1 MTFYYWHALH
11 PKIQWIAMDYS
22 GAWYGYQDKP
32 TRDRDHWG
40 HPDLDWDC
48 LEAFNPSI
56 FPDLPWED
64 SLIMRPK
71 T

>member
-1 MTFYYWHALH
+1 
-11 PKIQWIAMDYS
+11 MDYS